1 MVLQNVIRS
10 EDDDARTN
18 KRQFIIQ
25 LICYISCAGVG
36 FFSRDFLFS
45 GSADRRFVLYNVM
58 KELRK
63 DMSRSEIEGI
73 LIRHSTPFVERHE
86 RNDTL
91 ALSVWLSA
99 MKTLTLKI
107 NFAEQKLARAEF
119 VGIDS
124 PSDIP
129 LDAPSPIF

>member
-1 MVLQNVIRS
+1 VVLQNVIRS
-10 EDDDARTN
+10 EDEADLN
-18 KRQFIIQ
+18 KRKFLVQ
-25 LICYISCAGVG
+25 LIYYVSCAAVG
-36 FFSRDFLFS
+36 FFSRDILFN

-63 DMSRSEIEGI
+63 DMSRSDIEGI
-73 LIRHSTPFVERHE
+73 VNRHATPFVERHE
-86 RNDTL
+86 SNDTL

-99 MKTLTLKI
+99 MKALTLKI

-129 LDAPSPIF
+129 RDAPRPIF

>member
-1 MVLQNVIRS
+1 MGLQNVIRS
-10 EDDDARTN
+10 EDEARTN
-18 KRQFIIQ
+18 KRQFLVQ
-25 LICYISCAGVG
+25 MLCCISCAGVG
-36 FFSRDFLFS
+36 FFSRDFIVS

-73 LIRHSTPFVERHE
+73 INRHAAPFVERHE
-86 RNDTL
+86 SNNTL
-91 ALSVWLSA
+91 SLSVWLSA

-107 NFAEQKLARAEF
+107 NFADQKLARAEF

-129 LDAPSPIF
+129 RDAPSPIF

>member
-1 MVLQNVIRS
+1 MVLQNVVRS
-10 EDDDARTN
+10 EDEERTN

-25 LICYISCAGVG
+25 LICYILCATLG

-45 GSADRRFVLYNVM
+45 GSADRRFVLYSVM

-63 DMSRSEIEGI
+63 DMSRGEIEGI
-73 LIRHSTPFVERHE
+73 VSRHATPFVERHE
-86 RNDTL
+86 RNNTL
-91 ALSVWLSA
+91 SLSVWLSA
-99 MKTLTLKI
+99 MKTLTLKL

-129 LDAPSPIF
+129 RDAPSPIF

>member
-10 EDDDARTN
+10 EDDERTN
-18 KRQFIIQ
+18 KRQFLFQ
-25 LICYISCAGVG
+25 LICYIGCAGVG
-36 FFSRDFLFS
+36 FFSRDFIVS
-45 GSADRRFVLYNVM
+45 QSADRRFVLYNVM

-63 DMSRSEIEGI
+63 DMSRSEIEDTI
-73 LIRHSTPFVERHE
+73 IRYAAPFIERHE
-86 RNDTL
+86 SSNTL

-107 NFAEQKLARAEF
+107 NFAEQKLTRAEF

-129 LDAPSPIF
+129 RDAPGPIL

>member
-1 MVLQNVIRS
+1 VVLQNVIRS
-10 EDDDARTN
+10 EDDGRTN

-25 LICYISCAGVG
+25 LICYVSCAGVG

-45 GSADRRFVLYNVM
+45 GSADRRFVLYSVM

-63 DMSRSEIEGI
+63 DMSRGEIEGI
-73 LIRHSTPFVERHE
+73 VSRHATPFVERHE
-86 RNDTL
+86 SNNTL
-91 ALSVWLSA
+91 SLSVWLSV

-129 LDAPSPIF
+129 RDAPSPIF

>member
-10 EDDDARTN
+10 EDDDAPTN
-18 KRQFIIQ
+18 RRQFLGQ
-25 LICYISCAGVG
+25 MICYISCAGVG

-45 GSADRRFVLYNVM
+45 GSADRRFVLYSVM

-63 DMSRSEIEGI
+63 DMSRSEAEGI
-73 LIRHSTPFVERHE
+73 VSRHTTPFVERHE

-91 ALSVWLSA
+91 SLSVWLSA
-99 MKTLTLKI
+99 MKTLTLNL

-129 LDAPSPIF
+129 RDAPSPIF

>member
-18 KRQFIIQ
+18 KRQFIFQ
-25 LICYISCAGVG
+25 LIGYITCAGVG

-45 GSADRRFVLYNVM
+45 GSADRRFVLYSVM

-63 DMSRSEIEGI
+63 DMSRSQIEDI
-73 LIRHSTPFVERHE
+73 VSRHSTPFVERHE
-86 RNDTL
+86 RNNTL

-129 LDAPSPIF
+129 RDAPSPIF

>member
-1 MVLQNVIRS
+1 MVLQNVVRS
-10 EDDDARTN
+10 EDEERTN

-25 LICYISCAGVG
+25 LICYISCAALG

-45 GSADRRFVLYNVM
+45 GSADRRFVLYSVM

-63 DMSRSEIEGI
+63 DMSRGEIEGI
-73 LIRHSTPFVERHE
+73 VSRHVTPFVERHE
-86 RNDTL
+86 RINTL
-91 ALSVWLSA
+91 SLSVWLSA
-99 MKTLTLKI
+99 MKTLTLKL

-129 LDAPSPIF
+129 RDAPSPIF

>member
-1 MVLQNVIRS
+1 MVLRNVVRA
-10 EDDDARTN
+10 EDDATTN
-18 KRQFIIQ
+18 RRQINVQIVY
-25 LICYISCAGVG
+25 CISCAVLG

-45 GSADRRFVLYNVM
+45 GAADRRFVLYNVM

-63 DMSRSEIEGI
+63 DMSRTEIEP
-73 LIRHSTPFVERHE
+73 LVARHHAPFVER
-86 RNDTL
+86 RQSNDML

-99 MKTLTLKI
+99 MRVLTHMI
-107 NFAEQKLARAEF
+107 TYAEQKLARAEF

-129 LDAPSPIF
+129 RDAPSPIL

>member
-10 EDDDARTN
+10 EDDARTN
-18 KRQFIIQ
+18 KRQFLVQI
-25 LICYISCAGVG
+25 LCYISCAGVG

-63 DMSRSEIEGI
+63 DMSRNEIEGI
-73 LIRHSTPFVERHE
+73 LSRHSTPFVERHE

-129 LDAPSPIF
+129 RDAPSPIF

>member
-10 EDDDARTN
+10 EDDARTN
-18 KRQFIIQ
+18 KREFIVQ
-25 LICYISCAGVG
+25 MLCCVTCAGVG
-36 FFSRDFLFS
+36 FFSRDLLFS
-45 GSADRRFVLYNVM
+45 RSADRRFVLYNVM

-73 LIRHSTPFVERHE
+73 VSRHSTPFVERHE
-86 RNDTL
+86 RHDTL
-91 ALSVWLSA
+91 SLSVWLSA

-107 NFAEQKLARAEF
+107 NFAEQRLARAEF

-129 LDAPSPIF
+129 RDAPSPIF

>member
-1 MVLQNVIRS
+1 
-10 EDDDARTN
+10 
-18 KRQFIIQ
+18 
-25 LICYISCAGVG
+25 
-36 FFSRDFLFS
+36 
-45 GSADRRFVLYNVM
+45 M

-73 LIRHSTPFVERHE
+73 INRHVAPFIERHE
-86 RNDTL
+86 SNNTL
-91 ALSVWLSA
+91 SLSVWLSA

-107 NFAEQKLARAEF
+107 NFEEQKLARAEF

-129 LDAPSPIF
+129 RDAPSPIF